1 MSPVRILVIEDE
13 RKTAAFLAKG
23 LREAGFAADVAPDG
37 ETGLR
42 QARASKFD
50 LLIVDVMLPHKDG
63 WDVVAELRR
72 GEVRTPILFLTA
84 RDSVRDRVKG
94 LELGADDYLVKPF
107 AFPELL
113 ARVRSV
119 LRRAPQQQLEHLR
132 IEDLELDTERHKAM
146 RSGVPLNL
154 TPKEF
159 LLLAHLVRSSGA
171 VVSRDEIA
179 EHVWDVGFTTD
190 TNVVDV
196 VVRRLRAKVDDPFK
210 TKLIHTI
217 RGVGYVLRTH

>member
-13 RKTAAFLAKG
+13 KKTAAFLSKG
-23 LREAGFAADVAPDG
+23 LREAGFSVDVAPDG
-37 ETGLR
+37 ETGLEK
-42 QARASKFD
+42 ARATKFD
-50 LLIVDVMLPHKDG
+50 LLIVDIMLPHKDG
-63 WDVVAELRR
+63 WDVVRELRR
-72 GEVRTPILFLTA
+72 DQVRRPILFLTA

-107 AFPELL
+107 AFTELL

-119 LRRAPQQQLEHLR
+119 LRRAPQQQPKHLR
-132 IEDLELDTERHKAM
+132 IEDLELDVERHKAP
-146 RSGVPLNL
+146 RSGVALNL

-159 LLLAHLVRSSGA
+159 LLLAHLVRSTGA
-171 VVSRDEIA
+171 VVSRAEIA

-217 RGVGYVLRTH
+217 RGVGYVLKGR

>member
-1 MSPVRILVIEDE
+1 MRILVIEDE
-13 RKTAAFLAKG
+13 KKTAAFLAKG
-23 LREAGFAADVAPDG
+23 LGEAGFAVDVAPDG
-37 ETGLR
+37 EAGLE
-42 QARASKFD
+42 QARATEFD
-50 LLIVDVMLPHKDG
+50 LMIVDIILPHKDG
-63 WDVVAELRR
+63 WDVVTELRR
-72 GEVRTPILFLTA
+72 DEVRTPILFLTA

-119 LRRAPQQQLEHLR
+119 LRRAPQQQPEHLR
-132 IEDLELDTERHKAM
+132 IEDLELDTERHKAT

-159 LLLAHLVRSSGA
+159 LLLAHLVRSTGA
-171 VVSRDEIA
+171 VVSRAEIA
-179 EHVWDVGFTTD
+179 EHVWEVGFTSD
-190 TNVVDV
+190 TNIVDV

-217 RGVGYVLRTH
+217 RGVGYVLKGR

>member
-1 MSPVRILVIEDE
+1 MGRARILVIEDE
-13 RKTAAFLAKG
+13 NKTAAFVSKG
-23 LREAGFAADVAPDG
+23 LREVGVAVDVACDG
-37 ETGLR
+37 EKGLE
-42 QARASKFD
+42 QARATSFE

-63 WDVVAELRR
+63 WDIVAELRR
-72 GEVRTPILFLTA
+72 EGVRTPILCLTA

-107 AFPELL
+107 AFSELL

-119 LRRAPQQQLEHLR
+119 LRRVPQRQAEHFR
-132 IEDLELDTERHKAM
+132 IADLEIDMQRHKAT

-159 LLLAHLVRSSGA
+159 LLLAHLVRSPGE
-171 VVSRDEIA
+171 VVSRAEIA
-179 EHVWDVGFTTD
+179 EHVWDVGFATD

-196 VVRRLRAKVDDPFK
+196 VVRRLRAKVADPF
-210 TKLIHTI
+210 TSKLIHTI
-217 RGVGYVLRTH
+217 S